1 MLRALVALLAF
12 AGVAALNLLW
22 WWWPNRPVEIAG
34 WTTAPLQSVSF
45 APYRPGQSPLSRT
58 FPTPDQIDDDLHR
71 LQGKVRAVRT
81 YSAGENLEAVPQR
94 AGKYGLKVWHS
105 AWLNNNEKEN
115 LEQIN
120 LLIDHANK
128 YKDTVERVIVGNEVL
143 LRKDLTANEL
153 RRYIRQVKQRVSQPV
168 TYADVWEFWLRN
180 PSLADE
186 VDFITIHILPYWEDE
201 PIGLDRREADGT
213 PSIEKHIVDIYKK
226 VQARFPGKTIV
237 IGETGWPSDGRMRS
251 DARPGRV
258 EQVRYFSTFRTIAE
272 REKFDYNV
280 VEAFDQYWKARQ
292 EGTVGAAWG
301 LLDAQRH
308 DKFELG
314 KPVMAEPNWRVL
326 FILSTLAS
334 GLMLMGFVSLRRQ
347 AKGKSVA
354 IFAVFAQLVAT
365 CYVQATWIDLSRT
378 FYFERMLGVVFWAL
392 LLGLFSYALL
402 RGIADSLTGKMADP
416 SLYGA
421 RVREAWHAWRE
432 LPRYRIVQRADLMAQ
447 LLYLALTVL
456 CIFYLVVLT
465 IDWYDGV
472 IRIGDTWYR
481 QIAIDGRYRDFP
493 IWSFVIPSIVLMAWK
508 MLTIVRSDPISRADR
523 WAKALSFGRLLGYDG
538 SRGFVRMDRSF
549 SRIRPVLPEIV
560 LAFLLIFWAA
570 VMLVTEGAIK
580 LYDGGAGGFVAADG
594 GRWVIRTLFWN
605 TQADWLAALAVLMA
619 VPYLATI
626 YVSIR
631 EPLAEPPP
639 DSYTSKW

>member
-1 MLRALVALLAF
+1 MRALVALLAF
-12 AGVAALNLLW
+12 VVVAALNYLW
-22 WWWPNRPVEIAG
+22 WWYPNKPVEIAG

-45 APYRPGQSPLSRT
+45 APYRPGQSPLTRT
-58 FPTPDQIDDDLHR
+58 FPTPDQIESDLKR
-71 LQGKVRAVRT
+71 LQGKVGAVRT
-81 YSAGENLEAVPQR
+81 YSAGENLETVPQR
-94 AGKYGLKVWHS
+94 AGKYGLKVWHG
-105 AWLNNNEKEN
+105 AWLNDNEKEN

-143 LRKDLTANEL
+143 LRKDLTANQL

-180 PSLADE
+180 PQLADE

-201 PIGLDRREADGT
+201 PIGLDRREPDGKLT
-213 PSIEKHIVDIYKK
+213 IEKHLVDIYKK
-226 VQARFPGKTIV
+226 VQARFPDKKIV

-258 EQVRYFSTFRTIAE
+258 EQVKFFSIFRSAAD

-280 VEAFDQYWKARQ
+280 IEAFDQYWKARQ

-301 LLDAQRH
+301 LLDAYRH

-314 KPVMAEPNWRVL
+314 KPVSAEPKWRLL
-326 FILSTLAS
+326 FAVSTIAGGLLLLAYA
-334 GLMLMGFVSLRRQ
+334 GLRR
-347 AKGKSVA
+347 ASTWKSIA

-365 CYVQATWIDLSRT
+365 CYVQATWIDLSRA
-378 FYFERMLGVVFWAL
+378 FYFERTVGVVFWGL
-392 LLGLFSYALL
+392 LLALFSYALL

-421 RVREAWHAWRE
+421 RVREAWRSWRE
-432 LPRYRIVQRADLMAQ
+432 LPRYRILQRADLLAQ
-447 LLYLALTVL
+447 MLYLVLTVL
-456 CIFYLVVLT
+456 CIFYLIVIS
-465 IDWYDGV
+465 IDWYGGM
-472 IRIGDTWYR
+472 IRIGDWFL

-493 IWSFVIPSIVLMAWK
+493 IWSFVIPSVVLMVWK
-508 MLTIVRSDPISRADR
+508 TITILRSEPVARDHRI
-523 WAKALSFGRLLGYDG
+523 AKALSFGRLLGYDG
-538 SRGFVRMDRSF
+538 SRGFVRMDRRF
-549 SRIRPVLPEIV
+549 SRFDPVLPEIF
-560 LAFLLIFWAA
+560 LAGMLIFWAI
-570 VMLVTEGAIK
+570 VMVVTEGAIK
-580 LYDGGAGGFVAADG
+580 LHDGGSGGFVSADG

-605 TQADWLAALAVLMA
+605 TQANWFAFLALLMS

-626 YVSIR
+626 YVSVR

>member
-1 MLRALVALLAF
+1 MRALIALIAF

-22 WWWPNRPVEIAG
+22 WWLPNRPVEIAG
-34 WTTAPLQSVSF
+34 WTAAPLQSVSF
-45 APYRPGQSPLSRT
+45 APYRPGQSPLTRS
-58 FPTPDQIDDDLHR
+58 FPTPDQIEEDLKR
-71 LQGKVRAVRT
+71 LQGKVGAVRT
-81 YSAGENLEAVPQR
+81 YSSGENLETVPQR
-94 AGKYGLKVWHS
+94 AGKYGLKVWHG

-143 LRKDLTANEL
+143 LRKDLTANAL

-168 TYADVWEFWLRN
+168 TYADVWEFWLSN

-201 PIGLDRREADGT
+201 PIGIDRREPDGT
-213 PSIEKHIVDIYKK
+213 LSIEKHLVDIYKK
-226 VQARFPGKTIV
+226 VQARFPGKKIV

-258 EQVRYFSTFRTIAE
+258 EQVKYFSVFRSAAE

-280 VEAFDQYWKARQ
+280 IEAFDQYWKARQ

-301 LLDAQRH
+301 LLDAQRR

-314 KPVMAEPNWRVL
+314 KPVVAEPHWRTL
-326 FILSTLAS
+326 FVLSTMIS
-334 GLMLMGFVSLRRQ
+334 GLLLLGFVSQRRKMTRK
-347 AKGKSVA
+347 AVLL
-354 IFAVFAQLVAT
+354 FAFFSQLVAT
-365 CYVQATWIDLSRT
+365 CYVQATWVDVSRS
-378 FYFERMLGVVFWAL
+378 FYFERMVGVAFWAVL
-392 LLGLFSYALL
+392 LALFSYALL
-402 RGIADSLTGKMADP
+402 RGIADSLTGRMADP

-421 RVREAWHAWRE
+421 RVREAWHSWRE
-432 LPRYRIVQRADLMAQ
+432 LPRHRIWRRADLMAQ

-456 CIFYLVVLT
+456 CIFYLIVIS

-472 IRIGDTWYR
+472 IRIGDWFR

-493 IWSFVIPSIVLMAWK
+493 IWSFVIPSVVLMAWK
-508 MLTIVRSDPISRADR
+508 VLTILRKDPVSRADR
-523 WAKALSFGRLLGYDG
+523 MAKALSFGRLLGYDG
-538 SRGFVRMDRSF
+538 SKGVVRMDRTF

-560 LAFLLIFWAA
+560 LAGLLLFWAA
-570 VMLVTEGAIK
+570 VMVITEGAVK
-580 LYDGGAGGFVAADG
+580 LHEGGAGGFVSADG
-594 GRWVIRTLFWN
+594 GRWVIKTLFWN
-605 TQADWLAALAVLMA
+605 TQANWFAFVSVLMA
-619 VPYLATI
+619 IPYLATI

-631 EPLAEPPP
+631 EPLAEPPA
-639 DSYTSKW
+639 DSYTNKW

>member
-1 MLRALVALLAF
+1 MRALIALVAF

-34 WTTAPLQSVSF
+34 WTAEPLQSVSF
-45 APYRPGQSPLSRT
+45 APYRPGQSPLTRT
-58 FPTPDQIDDDLHR
+58 FPTPDQIEQDLKR

-81 YSAGENLEAVPQR
+81 YSSGENLETVPQR
-94 AGKYGLKVWHS
+94 AGKYGLKVWHG

-143 LRKDLTANEL
+143 LRKDLTPDQL
-153 RRYIRQVKQRVSQPV
+153 RRYIRQVKQRVPQPV
-168 TYADVWEFWLRN
+168 TYADVWEFWMRN

-201 PIGLDRREADGT
+201 PIGVDRREPDGRL
-213 PSIEKHIVDIYKK
+213 SIDKHLTDIYKM
-226 VQARFPGKTIV
+226 VQARFPGKKIV
-237 IGETGWPSDGRMRS
+237 IGESGWPSDGRMRS

-258 EQVRYFSTFRTIAE
+258 EQVRYFSIFRTAAE

-280 VEAFDQYWKARQ
+280 IEAFDQYWKARQ

-314 KPVMAEPNWRVL
+314 KPVVAEPNWRML
-326 FILSTLAS
+326 FALSTMAS
-334 GLMLMGFVSLRRQ
+334 ALLLLGFVSQRRQ
-347 AKGKSVA
+347 VRWKGIA
-354 IFAVFAQLVAT
+354 IFAFFAQVVAT
-365 CYVQATWIDLSRT
+365 CYVQATWIDVTRN
-378 FYFERMLGVVFWAL
+378 FYFERTLGVVFWAVL
-392 LLGLFSYALL
+392 LAAFSYALL

-421 RVREAWHAWRE
+421 RVLEAWRAWRE

-447 LLYLALTVL
+447 VLYLALTVL
-456 CIFYLVVLT
+456 CIFYLVVIS

-472 IRIGDTWYR
+472 IRIGDWFR

-508 MLTIVRSDPISRADR
+508 TITILRTEPASRSHRIS
-523 WAKALSFGRLLGYDG
+523 KALSFGRLLGYDG

-549 SRIRPVLPEIV
+549 SRVRPVLPEIA
-560 LAFLLIFWAA
+560 LAGLLLFWAA

-580 LYDGGAGGFVAADG
+580 LHDGGAGGFVSADG

-605 TQADWLAALAVLMA
+605 TQANWFAFIAFLMA

>member
-1 MLRALVALLAF
+1 MRTLIALIAF

-22 WWWPNRPVEIAG
+22 WWLPNRPVDISG
-34 WTTAPLQSVSF
+34 WTAEPLQSVSF
-45 APYRPGQSPLSRT
+45 APYRPGQSPLTRT
-58 FPTPDQIDDDLHR
+58 FPTHDQIEEDLKR
-71 LQGKVRAVRT
+71 IQGKVRAVRT
-81 YSAGENLEAVPQR
+81 YSSGENLEAVPQR
-94 AGKYGLKVWHS
+94 AGKYGLKVWHG

-128 YKDTVERVIVGNEVL
+128 YKDTIERVIVGNEVL

-168 TYADVWEFWLRN
+168 TYADVWEFWMKN

-201 PIGLDRREADGT
+201 PIGIDRREPDGT
-213 PSIEKHIVDIYKK
+213 LSIEKHLVDIYKK
-226 VQARFPGKTIV
+226 VQARFPGKKIV

-258 EQVRYFSTFRTIAE
+258 EQVKYFSIFRSAAE
-272 REKFDYNV
+272 REKFDYNII
-280 VEAFDQYWKARQ
+280 EAFDQYWKSRQ

-301 LLDAQRH
+301 LLDAQRR

-314 KPVMAEPNWRVL
+314 KPVVAEPHWRIL
-326 FILSTLAS
+326 FALSTIIS
-334 GLMLMGFVSLRRQ
+334 GLLLLGFVSQRRKMTRK
-347 AKGKSVA
+347 AVLL
-354 IFAVFAQLVAT
+354 FAFFAQLVAT
-365 CYVQATWIDLSRT
+365 CYVQATWIDVSRS
-378 FYFERMLGVVFWAL
+378 FYFERMLGVVFWAV

-402 RGIADSLTGKMADP
+402 RGIADSLTGRMADP

-421 RVREAWHAWRE
+421 RVREAWRGWRE
-432 LPRYRIVQRADLMAQ
+432 LPRHRIWQRTDLMAQ

-456 CIFYLVVLT
+456 CIFYLIVIS

-472 IRIGDTWYR
+472 IRIGDWFR

-508 MLTIVRSDPISRADR
+508 VLTILRKEPVSRADR
-523 WAKALSFGRLLGYDG
+523 MAKALSFGRLLGYDG
-538 SRGFVRMDRSF
+538 SKGFVRMDRTF
-549 SRIRPVLPEIV
+549 SRVRPVLPEIA
-560 LAFLLIFWAA
+560 LAGLLIFWAI

-580 LYDGGAGGFVAADG
+580 LHDGGAGGFVSMDG
-594 GRWVIRTLFWN
+594 GRWVIKTLFWN
-605 TQADWLAALAVLMA
+605 TQANWFAFVAFVMA

-631 EPLAEPPP
+631 EPLAEPPA
-639 DSYTSKW
+639 DSYTNKW

>member
-1 MLRALVALLAF
+1 MRALIALIAF

-22 WWWPNRPVEIAG
+22 WWLPNRPVEIAG
-34 WTTAPLQSVSF
+34 WTAAPLQSVSF
-45 APYRPGQSPLSRT
+45 APYRPGQSPLTRS
-58 FPTPDQIDDDLHR
+58 FPTPDQIEEDLKR
-71 LQGKVRAVRT
+71 LQGKVGAVRT
-81 YSAGENLEAVPQR
+81 YSSGENLETVPQR
-94 AGKYGLKVWHS
+94 AGKYGLKVWHG

-168 TYADVWEFWLRN
+168 TYADVWEFWLSN

-201 PIGLDRREADGT
+201 PIGIDRREPDGT
-213 PSIEKHIVDIYKK
+213 LSIEKHLVDIYKK
-226 VQARFPGKTIV
+226 VQARFPGKKIV

-258 EQVRYFSTFRTIAE
+258 EQVKYFSVFRSAAE

-280 VEAFDQYWKARQ
+280 IEAFDQYWKARQ

-301 LLDAQRH
+301 LLDAQRR

-314 KPVMAEPNWRVL
+314 KPVVAEPHWRTL
-326 FILSTLAS
+326 FVLSTMVS
-334 GLMLMGFVSLRRQ
+334 GLLLLGFVSQRRKMTRK
-347 AKGKSVA
+347 AVLL
-354 IFAVFAQLVAT
+354 FAFFSQLVAT
-365 CYVQATWIDLSRT
+365 CYVQATWIDVSRS
-378 FYFERMLGVVFWAL
+378 FYFERMVGVAFWAVL
-392 LLGLFSYALL
+392 LALFSYALL
-402 RGIADSLTGKMADP
+402 RGIADSLTGRMADP

-421 RVREAWHAWRE
+421 RVREAWHSWRE
-432 LPRYRIVQRADLMAQ
+432 LPRHRIWQRADLMAQ

-456 CIFYLVVLT
+456 CIFYLIVIS

-472 IRIGDTWYR
+472 IRIGDWFR

-493 IWSFVIPSIVLMAWK
+493 IWSFVIPSVVLMAWK
-508 MLTIVRSDPISRADR
+508 VLTILRKDPVSRADR
-523 WAKALSFGRLLGYDG
+523 MAKALSFGRLLGYDG
-538 SRGFVRMDRSF
+538 SKGVVRMDRTF

-560 LAFLLIFWAA
+560 LAGLLLFWAA
-570 VMLVTEGAIK
+570 VMVITEGAVK
-580 LYDGGAGGFVAADG
+580 LHEGGAGGFVSADG
-594 GRWVIRTLFWN
+594 GRWVIKTLFWN
-605 TQADWLAALAVLMA
+605 TQANWFAFVAVLMA
-619 VPYLATI
+619 IPYLATI

-631 EPLAEPPP
+631 EPLAEPPA
-639 DSYTSKW
+639 DSYTNKW

>member
-1 MLRALVALLAF
+1 MRALIALVAF
-12 AGVAALNLLW
+12 ACVAALNLLW
-22 WWWPNRPVEIAG
+22 WWYPNRPVEIAG
-34 WTTAPLQSVSF
+34 WTAEPLQSVSF
-45 APYRPGQSPLSRT
+45 APYRPGQSPLTRV
-58 FPTPDQIDDDLHR
+58 FPTPDQIEEDLKR

-81 YSAGENLEAVPQR
+81 YSAGENLETVPQR
-94 AGKYGLKVWHS
+94 AGKYGLKVWHG
-105 AWLNNNEKEN
+105 AWLNDNEKEN

-128 YKDTVERVIVGNEVL
+128 YKDTIERVIVGNEVL

-168 TYADVWEFWLRN
+168 TYADVWEFWMRN

-201 PIGLDRREADGT
+201 PIGIDRREADGT
-213 PSIEKHIVDIYKK
+213 PSIEKHLIDIYKK
-226 VQARFPGKTIV
+226 VQARFPGKKIV

-258 EQVRYFSTFRTIAE
+258 EQVRYFSLFRSAAE

-280 VEAFDQYWKARQ
+280 IEAFDQYWKARQ

-301 LLDAQRH
+301 LLDAQRR

-314 KPVMAEPNWRVL
+314 RPVVAEPHWRIL
-326 FILSTLAS
+326 FALTTMVS
-334 GLMLMGFVSLRRQ
+334 GLILLGFVSQRRPTGW
-347 AKGKSVA
+347 KA
-354 IFAVFAQLVAT
+354 ILIFSFFAQVVAT
-365 CYVQATWIDLSRT
+365 CYVQATWIDVSRS
-378 FYFERMLGVVFWAL
+378 FYFERMVGVVFWAL

-421 RVREAWHAWRE
+421 RVLEAWRAWRE

-447 LLYLALTVL
+447 MLYLALTVL
-456 CIFYLVVLT
+456 CIFYLVVIS

-472 IRIGDTWYR
+472 IRIGDWFR

-493 IWSFVIPSIVLMAWK
+493 IWTFTIPSIVLMAWK
-508 MLTIVRSDPISRADR
+508 TITILRSEPASRSHRIS
-523 WAKALSFGRLLGYDG
+523 KALSFGRLLGYDG

-549 SRIRPVLPEIV
+549 SRVRPVLPEIV
-560 LAFLLIFWAA
+560 LAGLLIFWAA

-580 LYDGGAGGFVAADG
+580 LHDGGAGGFVAADG

-605 TQADWLAALAVLMA
+605 TQANWFAFVAALMA

>member
-1 MLRALVALLAF
+1 MRVLVALIAF
-12 AGVAALNLLW
+12 VAVAALNLLW

-34 WTTAPLQSVSF
+34 WTNAPLHSVSF
-45 APYRPGQSPLSRT
+45 APYRPGQSPLTRT
-58 FPTPDQIDDDLHR
+58 FPTPDQIEEDLRR
-71 LQGKVRAVRT
+71 LQGKVKAVRT
-81 YSAGENLEAVPQR
+81 YSTGENLEAVPQR
-94 AGKYGLKVWHS
+94 AGKYGLKVWHG
-105 AWLNNNEKEN
+105 AWLNDNDKEN

-143 LRKDLTANEL
+143 LRKELTANQL

-168 TYADVWEFWLRN
+168 TYADVWEFWMRN

-186 VDFITIHILPYWEDE
+186 VDFITIHILPYWEDV
-201 PIGLDRREADGT
+201 PIGLDRREPDGKPT
-213 PSIEKHIVDIYKK
+213 IEKHIVDIYKK
-226 VQARFPGKTIV
+226 VQERFPGKPIV

-258 EQVRYFSTFRTIAE
+258 EQVRYFSIFRGVAE
-272 REKFDYNV
+272 REKFDYNI

-301 LLDAQRH
+301 LLDAQRR

-314 KPVMAEPNWRVL
+314 RPVVAEPHWQIL
-326 FILSTLAS
+326 FILSSLVA
-334 GLMLMGFVSLRRQ
+334 GLMLGGFVVTRRQ
-347 AKGKSVA
+347 AKGKGIA
-354 IFAVFAQLVAT
+354 IFALFAQLVAT
-365 CYVQATWIDLSRT
+365 CYVQTTWIDLSRT
-378 FYFERMLGVVFWAL
+378 FYFEKMVGVVFWAVL
-392 LLGLFSYALL
+392 LALFSYALL

-421 RVREAWHAWRE
+421 RVREAWHAWRA
-432 LPRYRIVQRADLMAQ
+432 LPRYRILQRADLMLQ
-447 LLYLALTVL
+447 ILYVVLTVL
-456 CIFYLVVLT
+456 CIFYLIVIS

-472 IRIGDTWYR
+472 IRIGDWYR

-493 IWSFVIPSIVLMAWK
+493 IWSFVIPSVVLMAWK
-508 MLTIVRSDPISRADR
+508 TLTIVRREPVSRADR
-523 WAKALSFGRLLGYDG
+523 WTKALSFGRLLGYDG
-538 SRGFVRMDRSF
+538 SKGFVRMDRSY
-549 SRIRPVLPEIV
+549 SRIRPILPEIA

-570 VMLVTEGAIK
+570 VMVVTEGAIK
-580 LYDGGAGGFVAADG
+580 LHDGGSGGFVAVDG
-594 GRWVIRTLFWN
+594 GRWVIGTLFWN
-605 TQADWLAALAVLMA
+605 TQADWFGALAVLMA

-626 YVSIR
+626 YVSLR

>member
-1 MLRALVALLAF
+1 MRTVIALIAF

-22 WWWPNRPVEIAG
+22 WWLPNRPVDIAG
-34 WTTAPLQSVSF
+34 WTAEPLQSVSF
-45 APYRPGQSPLSRT
+45 APYRPGQSPLTRT
-58 FPTPDQIDDDLHR
+58 FPTPEQIDEDLKR
-71 LQGKVRAVRT
+71 VQGKVRAVRT
-81 YSAGENLEAVPQR
+81 YSSGENLEAVPQR
-94 AGKYGLKVWHS
+94 AGKYGLKVWHG

-153 RRYIRQVKQRVSQPV
+153 RRYIRQVKQRVTQPV
-168 TYADVWEFWLRN
+168 TYADVWEFWMRN
-180 PSLADE
+180 PQLADE

-201 PIGLDRREADGT
+201 PIGVDRREPDGRL
-213 PSIEKHIVDIYKK
+213 SIDKHLTDIYKK
-226 VQARFPGKTIV
+226 VQARFPGKKVV

-258 EQVRYFSTFRTIAE
+258 EQVKYFSIFRSAAE

-280 VEAFDQYWKARQ
+280 IEAFDQYWKARQ

-301 LLDAQRH
+301 LLDAQRR

-314 KPVMAEPNWRVL
+314 KPVVAEPHWRTL
-326 FILSTLAS
+326 FVLSTMIS
-334 GLMLMGFVSLRRQ
+334 GLLLLGFVSQRRKMTRK
-347 AKGKSVA
+347 AVLL
-354 IFAVFAQLVAT
+354 FAFFAQLVAT
-365 CYVQATWIDLSRT
+365 SYVQATWIDVSRS
-378 FYFERMLGVVFWAL
+378 FYFERMLGVVFWAVL
-392 LLGLFSYALL
+392 LALFSYALL
-402 RGIADSLTGKMADP
+402 RGISDSLTGRMADP

-421 RVREAWHAWRE
+421 RVREAWRAWRE
-432 LPRYRIVQRADLMAQ
+432 LPRHRIWQRADLMAQ

-456 CIFYLVVLT
+456 CIFYLVVIS

-472 IRIGDTWYR
+472 IRIGDWYR

-508 MLTIVRSDPISRADR
+508 ALTIPRKEPVSRADR
-523 WAKALSFGRLLGYDG
+523 MAKALSFGRLLGYDG
-538 SRGFVRMDRSF
+538 SRGFVRMDRTF
-549 SRIRPVLPEIV
+549 SRVRPVLPEIV
-560 LAFLLIFWAA
+560 LAGLLIFWAA
-570 VMLVTEGAIK
+570 VLLVTEGAVK
-580 LYDGGAGGFVAADG
+580 LHDGGAGGFVSADG

-605 TQADWLAALAVLMA
+605 TQANWFAFVALVMA

-631 EPLAEPPP
+631 EPLAEPPA
-639 DSYTSKW
+639 DSYTNKW

>member
-1 MLRALVALLAF
+1 MRALVALLAF
-12 AGVAALNLLW
+12 VVVAALNFLW
-22 WWWPNRPVEIAG
+22 WWYPNRPVEIAG
-34 WTTAPLQSVSF
+34 WTAAPLQSVSF
-45 APYRPGQSPLSRT
+45 APYRPGQSPLTRT
-58 FPTPDQIDDDLHR
+58 FPTPDQIESDLKR
-71 LQGKVRAVRT
+71 LQGKVKSVRT
-81 YSAGENLEAVPQR
+81 YSSGENLETVPQR
-94 AGKYGLKVWHS
+94 AGKYGLKVWAG

-115 LEQIN
+115 LEQVN
-120 LLIDHANK
+120 LLIDHANR

-168 TYADVWEFWLRN
+168 TYADVWEYWLRN
-180 PSLADE
+180 PQLADE

-201 PIGLDRREADGT
+201 PIGLDRREPNGQL
-213 PSIEKHIVDIYKK
+213 SIEKHLVDIYRK
-226 VQARFPGKTIV
+226 VQERFPGKQIV

-258 EQVRYFSTFRTIAE
+258 EQVKFFSLFRSAAE
-272 REKFDYNV
+272 REHFDYNV
-280 VEAFDQYWKARQ
+280 IEAFDQYWKARQ

-301 LLDAQRH
+301 LLDAYRH

-314 KPVMAEPNWRVL
+314 KPVSAEPKWRAL
-326 FILSTLAS
+326 FIASTIIS
-334 GLMLMGFVSLRRQ
+334 GLMMLAFAGLRRSSHW
-347 AKGKSVA
+347 KGIC
-354 IFAVFAQLVAT
+354 IFALFAQIVAT
-365 CYVQATWIDLSRT
+365 CYVQATWLDISRA
-378 FYFERMLGVVFWAL
+378 FYFERTVGVAFWAIL
-392 LLGLFSYALL
+392 LALFSYALL

-421 RVREAWHAWRE
+421 RVREAWRAWRE
-432 LPRYRIVQRADLMAQ
+432 LPRYRIVQRADLLAQ
-447 LLYLALTVL
+447 MLYLVLTVL
-456 CIFYLVVLT
+456 CIFYLIVIS

-472 IRIGDTWYR
+472 IRIGDWFR

-508 MLTIVRSDPISRADR
+508 TITILRTEPVARDHRV
-523 WAKALSFGRLLGYDG
+523 AKALSFGRLLGYDG
-538 SRGFVRMDRSF
+538 SKGFVRMDRRL
-549 SRIRPVLPEIV
+549 SRLSPVLPEIV
-560 LAFLLIFWAA
+560 LASLLIFWAV
-570 VMLVTEGAIK
+570 VMVVTEGAIK
-580 LYDGGAGGFVAADG
+580 LHDGGAGGFVAEDG

-605 TQADWLAALAVLMA
+605 TQANWFGALAVLMA

-626 YVSIR
+626 YVSVR

>member
-1 MLRALVALLAF
+1 MRVLVALIAF
-12 AGVAALNLLW
+12 VAVAALNLLW

-34 WTTAPLQSVSF
+34 WTNSPLQSVSF
-45 APYRPGQSPLSRT
+45 APYRPGQSPLTRT
-58 FPTPDQIDDDLHR
+58 FPTPDQIEEDLRR

-81 YSAGENLEAVPQR
+81 YSAGENLETVPQR
-94 AGKYGLKVWHS
+94 AGKYGLKVWHG
-105 AWLNNNEKEN
+105 AWLNDNDKEN

-143 LRKDLTANEL
+143 LRKELTANQL

-168 TYADVWEFWLRN
+168 TYADVWEFWMRN

-186 VDFITIHILPYWEDE
+186 VDFITIHILPYWEDV
-201 PIGLDRREADGT
+201 PIGLDRREPDGKPT
-213 PSIEKHIVDIYKK
+213 IEKHIVDIYKK
-226 VQARFPGKTIV
+226 VQDRFPGKTIV

-258 EQVRYFSTFRTIAE
+258 EQVRYFSTFRSIAD
-272 REKFDYNV
+272 REKFDYNI

-314 KPVMAEPNWRVL
+314 KPVSAEPHWPIL
-326 FILSTLAS
+326 FILSTLAG
-334 GLMLMGFVSLRRQ
+334 GLMLGGFVAMRRPSR
-347 AKGKSVA
+347 GKAIA

-365 CYVQATWIDLSRT
+365 CYVQSTWIDLSRT
-378 FYFERMLGVVFWAL
+378 FYFEKVVGVVFWAV

-421 RVREAWHAWRE
+421 RVREAWRAWRE
-432 LPRYRIVQRADLMAQ
+432 LPRYRVLQRADLMLQ
-447 LLYLALTVL
+447 VLYLALTVL
-456 CIFYLVVLT
+456 CIFYLIVIS

-472 IRIGDTWYR
+472 IRIGETWYR

-508 MLTIVRSDPISRADR
+508 TLTIVRNEPASRADR

-538 SRGFVRMDRSF
+538 SKGFVRMDRSY
-549 SRIRPVLPEIV
+549 SRVRPILPEIA
-560 LAFLLIFWAA
+560 LSFLLIFWAI
-570 VMLVTEGAIK
+570 VMVVTEGAIK
-580 LYDGGAGGFVAADG
+580 LHDGGSGGFVAVDG
-594 GRWVIRTLFWN
+594 GRWVIGTLFWN
-605 TQADWLAALAVLMA
+605 TQADWLGGLAILMA

-626 YVSIR
+626 YVSLR